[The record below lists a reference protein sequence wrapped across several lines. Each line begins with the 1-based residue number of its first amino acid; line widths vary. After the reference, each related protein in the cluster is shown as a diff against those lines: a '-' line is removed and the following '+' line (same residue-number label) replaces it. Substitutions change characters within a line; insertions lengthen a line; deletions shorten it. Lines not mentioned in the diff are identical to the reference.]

1 MARFAMLTPQEVRML
16 MMLSEG
22 LFNKQIA
29 FQLGVSE
36 ATVKAHVAAILQTGS
51 CLGFYT

>member
-1 MARFAMLTPQEVRML
+1 MATLTPQQVRVL
-16 MMLSEG
+16 MTLSEG

-36 ATVKAHVAAILQTGS
+36 ATVKAHVSAILQVGDHALAFIHTM
-51 CLGFYT
+51 